1 MPGLRDVGQATKA
14 RRETSIATMT
24 TARLFSALAQ
34 DRFKGFFRD

>member
-1 MPGLRDVGQATKA
+1 MPGLRDVGQATIA